1 MLNLN
6 CKAVDSS
13 NPKIKAAIAT
23 YPFSISKRKRLTNST
38 KEAGFSILESLVA
51 VAVVSILIVA
61 IAPMVALSTSARINA
76 RRIDQA
82 TQAARSYID
91 AVRGGVI
98 DTTNFPDTLVKS
110 LPNAQGQY
118 VFEDPVAANSIQP
131 PNPPTGTGTGAIF
144 DPTKICNNS
153 LAANVDS
160 GKVAG
165 ICVDA
170 GGGGWSINDP
180 QDLFIQPMRSGPLS
194 SATNASTN
202 LRSQGF
208 WLAVRV
214 YRADALA
221 SGTALR
227 TGTEASCAG
236 SKTPF
241 AATASITCPIVT
253 VRSQILP
260 TTNANNLDDIRSGI
274 GSN

>member
-13 NPKIKAAIAT
+13 NPQIKAAIAI
-23 YPFSISKRKRLTNST
+23 YLSSISKKRRSANSNQ
-38 KEAGFSILESLVA
+38 EAGFSILESLVA
-51 VAVVSILIVA
+51 AAVVSILIVA

-82 TQAARSYID
+82 TQAARSYVD

-98 DTTNFPDTLVKS
+98 DTTNFPDTLVKR

-131 PNPPTGTGTGAIF
+131 PKTPTGTGTGAIF

-153 LAANVDS
+153 LAANVGT
-160 GKVAG
+160 GKVPG
-165 ICVDA
+165 VCVDA

-194 SATNASTN
+194 SAINASSDIKN
-202 LRSQGF
+202 QGF

-214 YRADALA
+214 YRADALSA
-221 SGTALR
+221 GTPLR
-227 TGTEASCAG
+227 TGSDPTCAG

-260 TTNANNLDDIRSGI
+260 ITINNLDDIKLGI
-274 GSN
+274 GSK

>member
-23 YPFSISKRKRLTNST
+23 YLSSISKKRRSADQ
-38 KEAGFSILESLVA
+38 EAGFSILESLVA
-51 VAVVSILIVA
+51 VAVVSILIVS

-82 TQAARSYID
+82 TQAARSYVD
-91 AVRGGVI
+91 AIRGGVI
-98 DTTNFPDTLVKS
+98 DTTNFPATLVKS

-131 PNPPTGTGTGAIF
+131 PKTLTGTGTGATF

-153 LAANVDS
+153 LAANVDA

-194 SATNASTN
+194 SALNVSTN
-202 LRSQGF
+202 LKSQGF

-221 SGTALR
+221 SGTPLR

-241 AATASITCPIVT
+241 SATASITCPIVT

-260 TTNANNLDDIRSGI
+260 TTNANNLDDIKSGI
-274 GSN
+274 GSKP

>member
-13 NPKIKAAIAT
+13 NPKIKAAIAI
-23 YPFSISKRKRLTNST
+23 YLSNISKKGRST
-38 KEAGFSILESLVA
+38 KSNKESGFTILESLVA
-51 VAVVSILIVA
+51 AAVVSILIVA
-61 IAPMVALSTSARINA
+61 IAPMVALSTSARVNA

-82 TQAARSYID
+82 TQAARSYVD

-98 DTTNFPDTLVKS
+98 DTTNFPATLVKS

-131 PNPPTGTGTGAIF
+131 PKTPTGTGTGAIF

-153 LAANVDS
+153 LAANVDA
-160 GKVAG
+160 GKVPG

-170 GGGGWSINDP
+170 GGGGWSKDDP
-180 QDLFIQPMRSGPLS
+180 QDLFIQPMRSGGTD
-194 SATNASTN
+194 ATI
-202 LRSQGF
+202 LKKQGF

-221 SGTALR
+221 GSALLR
-227 TGTEASCAG
+227 QGTEDSCAQ
-236 SKTPF
+236 SRTAF
-241 AATASITCPIVT
+241 SSTASITCPIVT

-260 TTNANNLDDIRSGI
+260 TTNANNLNDIKLGT
-274 GSN
+274 GSKP